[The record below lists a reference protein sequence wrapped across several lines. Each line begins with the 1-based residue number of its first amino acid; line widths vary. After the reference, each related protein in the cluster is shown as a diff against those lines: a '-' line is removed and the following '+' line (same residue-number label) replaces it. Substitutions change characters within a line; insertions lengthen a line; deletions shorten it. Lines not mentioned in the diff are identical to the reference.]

1 MACSFSLSLLP
12 FRGPRDPSGSGSTG
26 QVCVCVCVFAC
37 MRVCVCMYACVCVC
51 VCVFVCGM
59 CVYTGVNVYCRVG
72 WASREE

>member
-1 MACSFSLSLLP
+1 MILVVVA
-12 FRGPRDPSGSGSTG
+12 RQDR
-26 QVCVCVCVFAC
+26 CVCVCVFAC
-37 MRVCVCMYACVCVC
+37 MRVCVC